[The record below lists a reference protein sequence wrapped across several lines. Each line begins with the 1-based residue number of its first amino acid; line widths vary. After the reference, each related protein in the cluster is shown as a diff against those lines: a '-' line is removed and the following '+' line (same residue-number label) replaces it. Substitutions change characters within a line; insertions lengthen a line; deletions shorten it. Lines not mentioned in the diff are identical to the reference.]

1 MFRLRGTLLLIL
13 AASLALPLGGWQL
26 VRQIEAL
33 LREGQERAQIAT
45 ATTIARGVAAAGVA
59 LPRPGAGVY
68 AAPLAVAPV
77 LDGSAADWPASIEP
91 VRGSGAFFT
100 LRVGEH
106 EGTLHLLVD
115 VRDGSRRRADVD
127 DPLALPGDW
136 IEVAIRTAR
145 GTGRWRIGNGAPG
158 SLQVLT
164 VAPLGDSRPRGEWLE
179 TPEGYRVEFVVTTD
193 RPAEALGLIVE
204 DHDEAGR
211 SRRLSL
217 GGGELLPIL
226 RPDAAIDAVL
236 AELVPPGARVRLV
249 SAEGWVLGRA
259 GDLPPPDAPRQVGL
273 LPTLFYEWLLAP
285 EVEDPAGLA
294 PERSRLDAPLV
305 WQALTGIGASAV
317 RPAREAGS
325 VIVTAAVPVGPG
337 SQPGGAI
344 VLEEQSEALLVL
356 ANRAVFG
363 VMAAS
368 LAAVLIAVLLLVAYA
383 GRLSLRIRRLRNAT
397 ERALPTDDRL
407 GAGLPHLETNDDL
420 GDLARSFSRL
430 LREIGDYNEYLK
442 TLASK
447 LSHELATP
455 LAIVRSSLDNLEH
468 ESMTPPARK
477 YAARAREGAD
487 RLAGILRAMSEAQRM
502 EHAIQNAEG
511 EDFDLAAL
519 VRACAEAYRDLVA
532 PRALELD
539 VPGSAVTIHGAP
551 DLVAQALDKL
561 VDNARSFTPA
571 DGWIRLR
578 LRALE
583 DGAELSVENSGP
595 PLPEKMG
602 ERLFH
607 SLVSVRER
615 PGGETPHLGLGL
627 FVVRLV
633 AELHRGEARA
643 ENLADGHGVGFRM
656 RLLGMPRRRSLAP

>member
-1 MFRLRGTLLLIL
+1 MFRLRGTLLLVL
-13 AASLALPLGGWQL
+13 VAALALPLGGWQL

-45 ATTIARGVAAAGVA
+45 ASTIARAVVAADLP
-59 LPRPGAGVY
+59 LPRSGSGLY
-68 AAPLAVAPV
+68 AARLASVPV
-77 LDGSAADWPASIEP
+77 LDGAPSDWPASIGI
-91 VRGSGAFFT
+91 VGGASSFWN

-106 EGTLHLLVD
+106 GNTLFLVVE

-127 DPLALPGDW
+127 DPLALPGDR
-136 IEVAIRTAR
+136 IEIAVSTAH
-145 GTGRWRIGNGAPG
+145 GSGRWRIGNAAPG
-158 SLQVLT
+158 SIQVLT
-164 VAPLGDSRPRGEWLE
+164 VSPLGELVPRGEWLE
-179 TPEGYRVEFVVTTD
+179 TADGYRVELALAGEW
-193 RPAEALGLIVE
+193 PIEALALAIE
-204 DHDEAGR
+204 DHDDAGR
-211 SRRLSL
+211 MRRLAMA
-217 GGGELLPIL
+217 GGELLPL
-226 RPDAAIDAVL
+226 VRTSAAIDATL
-236 AELVPPGARVRLV
+236 AELAPPGARVRLV
-249 SAEGWVLGRA
+249 STEGWVLGRA
-259 GDLPPPDAPRQVGL
+259 GDLPPAGAPRQVGL

-294 PERSRLDAPLV
+294 PERTRLDAPLV

-317 RPAREAGS
+317 RPSRDAGS
-325 VIVTAAVPVGPG
+325 VIVTAAVPVGAG

-344 VLEEQSEALLVL
+344 VLETQSEALLVL

-368 LAAVLIAVLLLVAYA
+368 LAAVLVAVLLLVVYA

-397 ERALPTDDRL
+397 ERALPTGDRL
-407 GAGLPHLETNDDL
+407 GVGLPHLETDDDL
-420 GDLARSFSRL
+420 GDLARSFARL
-430 LREIGDYNEYLK
+430 LREIGEHNDYLK

-468 ESMTPPARK
+468 ETLGPPARK

-502 EHAIQNAEG
+502 EHAIQVAEA

-519 VRACAEAYRDLVA
+519 VRTSADAYRDLVA
-532 PRALELD
+532 PRTLELD
-539 VPGSAVTIHGAP
+539 APGSALTLHGAP
-551 DLVAQALDKL
+551 DLIAQSLDKL
-561 VDNARSFTPA
+561 IDNARSFAPA

-595 PLPEKMG
+595 QLPASMG

-615 PGGETPHLGLGL
+615 PGGESPHLGLGL

-633 AELHRGEARA
+633 AELHQGKARA
-643 ENLADGHGVGFRM
+643 ENLPDGRGVGFRM
-656 RLLGMPRRRSLAP
+656 VLVGMPRRRN

>member
-13 AASLALPLGGWQL
+13 AAALALPLGGWQL
-26 VRQIEAL
+26 VRQIEGL

-45 ATTIARGVAAAGVA
+45 ATTIARGVAAARVA
-59 LPRPGAGVY
+59 LPRPGSGVY
-68 AAPLAVAPV
+68 AAPLPVAPV
-77 LDGSAADWPASIEP
+77 LDGSAADWPTAVEP

-106 EGTLHLLVD
+106 AGNLHLLIE

-127 DPLALPGDW
+127 DPLAVPGDR
-136 IEVAIRTAR
+136 IEIAVRTAR

-164 VAPLGDSRPRGEWLE
+164 VSPLGESRPRGEWHE
-179 TPEGYRVEFVVTTD
+179 TPDGYRVELAIATD
-193 RPAEALGLIVE
+193 GPAEALALVVE
-204 DHDEAGR
+204 DHDAAGR
-211 SRRLSL
+211 VRRLAL
-217 GGGELLPIL
+217 AGGELLPIL
-226 RPDAAIDAVL
+226 RPSPAIDAVL

-294 PERSRLDAPLV
+294 PERARLDAPLV
-305 WQALTGIGASAV
+305 WQALTGINASAV

-368 LAAVLIAVLLLVAYA
+368 LAAVLVAVLLLVAYA
-383 GRLSLRIRRLRNAT
+383 GRLSLRIRRLRNAA
-397 ERALPTDDRL
+397 ERAQPTDDRL
-407 GAGLPHLETNDDL
+407 GVGLPHLDADDDL

-468 ESMTPPARK
+468 EALTPPARK

-532 PRALELD
+532 PRGLELD
-539 VPGSAVTIHGAP
+539 VPASAVTIHGAP

-561 VDNARSFTPA
+561 VDNARSFTPP

-643 ENLADGHGVGFRM
+643 ENLADGRGVGFRM
-656 RLLGMPRRRSLAP
+656 RLAGMPRRRAAAP

>member
-13 AASLALPLGGWQL
+13 AAALALPFGGWQL

-45 ATTIARGVAAAGVA
+45 AATISRAVAAAGVA
-59 LPRPGAGVY
+59 LPRPGAGIY
-68 AAPLAVAPV
+68 AAPLPVAPV
-77 LDGSAADWPASIEP
+77 LDGSPADWPASIEA
-91 VRGSGAFFT
+91 VRGSPAPWR

-106 EGTLHLLVD
+106 AGVLYLLVE
-115 VRDGSRRRADVD
+115 VRDGSRQRVDVD
-127 DPLALPGDW
+127 DPLALPGDRV
-136 IEVAIRTAR
+136 ELALT
-145 GTGRWRIGNGAPG
+145 GTTGSGRWRIGNAAPG
-158 SLQVLT
+158 SIQTLT
-164 VAPLGDSRPRGEWLE
+164 VSPLGDVRPRGEWLE
-179 TPEGYRVEFVVTTD
+179 TADGYRIEMAIATGAPVDALAVV
-193 RPAEALGLIVE
+193 VE
-204 DHDEAGR
+204 DHDDAGR
-211 SRRLSL
+211 TRRLSL
-217 GGGELLPIL
+217 AGGDLLPIV
-226 RPDAAIDAVL
+226 RPSPAIDSVL
-236 AELVPPGARVRLV
+236 AQLVPPGARVRLV

-285 EVEDPAGLA
+285 EIEDPAGLA

-317 RPAREAGS
+317 RPTREAGS
-325 VIVTAAVPVGPG
+325 VIVSAAVPVGAG

-383 GRLSLRIRRLRNAT
+383 GRLSLRIRRLRNAA

-407 GAGLPHLETNDDL
+407 GIGLPHLEADDDL

-468 ESMTPPARK
+468 EMLTPPARK

-519 VRACAEAYRDLVA
+519 VRTCAEAYRDLIA
-532 PRALELD
+532 PRVLELD
-539 VPGSAVTIHGAP
+539 VPGSTVSIHGAP

-656 RLLGMPRRRSLAP
+656 RLLGMARRRP

>member
-13 AASLALPLGGWQL
+13 VAALALPLGGWQL

-45 ATTIARGVAAAGVA
+45 ASTIARAVAAADLP
-59 LPRPGAGVY
+59 LPRSGAGLY
-68 AAPLAVAPV
+68 AARLAAVPV
-77 LDGSAADWPASIEP
+77 LDGAPSDWPDTIGVVGGAS
-91 VRGSGAFFT
+91 GFWN

-106 EGTLHLLVD
+106 GNTLFLVIE

-127 DPLALPGDW
+127 DPLALPGDR
-136 IEVAIRTAR
+136 IEIAARTAY
-145 GTGRWRIGNGAPG
+145 GSGRWRIGNAAPG
-158 SLQVLT
+158 SIQVLT
-164 VAPLGDSRPRGEWLE
+164 VSPLGELAPRGEWLE
-179 TPEGYRVEFVVTTD
+179 TADGYRVELAFSGEW
-193 RPAEALGLIVE
+193 PIEALALAIE
-204 DHDEAGR
+204 DHDESGR
-211 SRRLSL
+211 MRRLAMA
-217 GGGELLPIL
+217 GGELLPL
-226 RPDAAIDAVL
+226 VRSSAAIDATL
-236 AELVPPGARVRLV
+236 AELAPPGARVRLV
-249 SAEGWVLGRA
+249 STEGWVLGRA
-259 GDLPPPDAPRQVGL
+259 GDLPPDDAPRQVGL

-285 EVEDPAGLA
+285 EIEDPAGLA
-294 PERSRLDAPLV
+294 PDRTRLDAPLV

-317 RPAREAGS
+317 RPSRAAGS
-325 VIVTAAVPVGPG
+325 VIVTAAVPVGAG
-337 SQPGGAI
+337 SQPDGAI
-344 VLEEQSEALLVL
+344 VLETQSEALLVL

-368 LAAVLIAVLLLVAYA
+368 LAAVLIAVLLLLAYA

-397 ERALPTDDRL
+397 ERALPTGDRL
-407 GAGLPHLETNDDL
+407 GVGLPHLETDDDL

-430 LREIGDYNEYLK
+430 LREIGEHNDYLK

-468 ESMTPPARK
+468 EVLGPPARK

-502 EHAIQNAEG
+502 EHAIQVAEA

-519 VRACAEAYRDLVA
+519 VRTSAEAYRDLVA
-532 PRALELD
+532 PRTLELD
-539 VPGSAVTIHGAP
+539 APGSALTLHGAP
-551 DLVAQALDKL
+551 DLIAQSLDKL
-561 VDNARSFTPA
+561 IDNARSFAPT

-583 DGAELSVENSGP
+583 HGAELSVENSGP
-595 PLPEKMG
+595 PLPASMG

-615 PGGETPHLGLGL
+615 PGGESPHLGLGL

-633 AELHRGEARA
+633 AELHQGQARA
-643 ENLADGHGVGFRM
+643 ENLPDGRGVGFRM
-656 RLLGMPRRRSLAP
+656 VLVGMPRRRN

>member
-13 AASLALPLGGWQL
+13 AAALALPLGGWQL

-45 ATTIARGVAAAGVA
+45 AATIARAVTAANVA
-59 LPRPGAGVY
+59 LPRPGSGVY
-68 AAPLAVAPV
+68 AASLAAAPV
-77 LDGSAADWPASIEP
+77 LDGSPADWPAAIEP
-91 VRGSGAFFT
+91 VRGSNAFWT
-100 LRVGEH
+100 LRVGDH
-106 EGTLHLLVD
+106 AGVLYLLVE

-127 DPLALPGDW
+127 DPLALPGDR
-136 IEVAIRTAR
+136 IEIALGGPR
-145 GTGRWRIGNGAPG
+145 GVGRWRIGNGAPG
-158 SLQVLT
+158 SIQVLT
-164 VAPLGDSRPRGEWLE
+164 VAPLGDLRPRGEWTE
-179 TPEGYRVEFVVTTD
+179 TADGYRIELAIPTEG
-193 RPAEALGLIVE
+193 PAESLGLVVE
-204 DHDEAGR
+204 DHDEGGR
-211 SRRLSL
+211 TRRLPL
-217 GGGELLPIL
+217 AGGDLLPIV
-226 RPDAAIDAVL
+226 RPSPSIDAVL
-236 AELVPPGARVRLV
+236 AQLAPPGARLRLV

-317 RPAREAGS
+317 RPARDAGS
-325 VIVTAAVPVGPG
+325 VVVTAAVPVGDG

-344 VLEEQSEALLVL
+344 VLEQQSEALLVL

-407 GAGLPHLETNDDL
+407 GAALPHLETDDDL

-468 ESMTPPARK
+468 ETLTPPARK

-502 EHAIQNAEG
+502 EHAIQVAEG
-511 EDFDLAAL
+511 EDVDLAAL
-519 VRACAEAYRDLVA
+519 VRACAEAYRDLVT
-532 PRALELD
+532 PRTLELD
-539 VPGSAVTIHGAP
+539 APGSALTLHGAP
-551 DLVAQALDKL
+551 DLIAQALDKL

-571 DGWIRLR
+571 DGWIRIR

-583 DGAELSVENSGP
+583 NGAELSVENSGP
-595 PLPEKMG
+595 PLPDRMG

-643 ENLADGHGVGFRM
+643 ENLADGRGVGFRM
-656 RLLGMPRRRSLAP
+656 VLVGMPRRRH